1 MATWNINSAKARQAR
16 LIEWLDRAQPDVVC
30 LQETKLSDAAFLEL
44 FDEDLFRRGYRV
56 AHHGD
61 GRWNGVAIFSRAGL
75 DDVEAGLADGPGFPA
90 PEPRALAA
98 TCGGIRIWSLYVPN
112 GRAVDDPHYAY
123 KLTWLAALRASVEKA
138 LTTAPVIACGDFN
151 IAPTDA
157 DVWDPA
163 AFAGATH
170 VTDAERRALREL
182 TDLGLVDVMR
192 RRWPDEQVFTYWD
205 YRALMFPKNM
215 GMRIDLLLASD
226 SLVDR
231 VRAVWVDRQA
241 RKGTGTSDHAPV
253 IVDLDEAPDGDIG
266 PMVPPPSPPRAAGT
280 RRRAPGGPGR
290 TGAGRTAAEPNA
302 PGRHRAGPDTAGPG
316 VTKPDVTSPD
326 AADTGTLEAG
336 GTDTRAN

>member
-1 MATWNINSAKARQAR
+1 M
-16 LIEWLDRAQPDVVC
+16 
-30 LQETKLSDAAFLEL
+30 
-44 FDEDLFRRGYRV
+44 
-56 AHHGD
+56 
-61 GRWNGVAIFSRAGL
+61 
-75 DDVEAGLADGPGFPA
+75 
-90 PEPRALAA
+90 
-98 TCGGIRIWSLYVPN
+98 PN

>member
-16 LIEWLDRAQPDVVC
+16 LIEWLDRVQPDVVC
-30 LQETKLSDAAFLEL
+30 LQETKLSDEAFLEL

-75 DDVEAGLADGPGFPA
+75 DDVEPGLVDGPGFPE

-112 GRAVDDPHYAY
+112 GRAIDDPHYAY
-123 KLTWLAALRASVEKA
+123 KLSWLAALHASVEKA

-151 IAPTDA
+151 IAATDA
-157 DVWDPA
+157 DVWDPS
-163 AFAGATH
+163 AFVGATH

-192 RRWPDEQVFTYWD
+192 KRWPDDQVFTYWD

-215 GMRIDLLLASD
+215 GMRIDLLLASGN
-226 SLVDR
+226 LVDR

-253 IVDLDEAPDGDIG
+253 VVDLDEAPDGDIG
-266 PMVPPPSPPRAAGT
+266 PMVPPPSAPRAAAA
-280 RRRAPGGPGR
+280 RGR
-290 TGAGRTAAEPNA
+290 TTGKPGRTAA
-302 PGRHRAGPDTAGPG
+302 
-316 VTKPDVTSPD
+316 KPD
-326 AADTGTLEAG
+326 AAASRTGT
-336 GTDTRAN
+336 GTDAGTDAADADTQNTGEQVQQIRRRTDRPR